1 MNAYYFFKRFVKT
14 ISKIHLPRAYVCD
27 PKTYFGLGRKKD
39 FYSLFQHY
47 LKNSKSN
54 YNVNELSFLINRT
67 DTSYLKLMAIPI
79 SFFVLEMFK
88 TNLSC
93 EEESEVKQSKPYL
106 GCFIRYKPEEG
117 MQIVMVKS
125 DSVAEK
131 SGLKVKDIIIAID
144 DKPIRSI
151 NEYLAALGQ
160 GRTRR
165 VFKIKSWDE
174 ALSNYTF
181 REIQVNFE

>member
-1 MNAYYFFKRFVKT
+1 MNAYYFFKRFIKT

-27 PKTYFGLGRKKD
+27 PKTYLGLGRKQD
-39 FYSLFQHY
+39 FYSLLSHY
-47 LKNSKSN
+47 LQKSKNHYK
-54 YNVNELSFLINRT
+54 VNELSFLINRT

-88 TNLSC
+88 TNLNC
-93 EEESEVKQSKPYL
+93 EESEDKDSKPYL

-117 MQIVMVKS
+117 MQVVMVKS

-144 DKPIRSI
+144 NKPIRSI
-151 NEYLAALGQ
+151 NEYIAALGQ
-160 GRTRR
+160 GRAKR
-165 VFKIKSWDE
+165 VFKIKAWDE
-174 ALSNYTF
+174 ALSDYTLK
-181 REIQVNFE
+181 EIQINFE